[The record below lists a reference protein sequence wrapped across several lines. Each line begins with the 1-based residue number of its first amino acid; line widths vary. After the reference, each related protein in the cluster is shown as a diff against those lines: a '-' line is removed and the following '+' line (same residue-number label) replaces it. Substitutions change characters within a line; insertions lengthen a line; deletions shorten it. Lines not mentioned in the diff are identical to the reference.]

1 MICNT
6 LSSGTI
12 CIQYG
17 YTYPNGSTEN
27 KVSITSAAGSAGGVV
42 GVMENGTELDIET
55 TLSFN
60 NVTVTATATAGGL
73 AGKLSDNAVI
83 NIKQN
88 LSFSNTVTI
97 EGSANAGG
105 LTGVMANEGAKA
117 NNGAKIITS
126 AGAAVNFEST
136 TVSSSAGAAGG
147 LAGTMAF
154 DTKLQTDGTAAITL
168 TSMTIEGG
176 TAAGG
181 VSGKVDNVTSENL
194 NGNVKVVEP
203 SVGGSKSG
211 AQAGGFI
218 GNYTL
223 NKEVVK
229 NDQTL
234 PDKVVINAPT
244 VFVHGSQSP
253 GGGNAGG
260 YFGILNLQGAIQY
273 TIGNS
278 EENNK
283 FEFQSTYKKEKGG
296 NAEGY
301 GAIAGQLTTSAKEST
316 LLIQNFKV
324 TSNFTSGSDRPMY
337 HGGLIGRTGDDTE
350 SKATYLEVKN
360 VEVTISLPHAG
371 AYFGGIT
378 AYLTKK
384 SILKAE
390 DVTVSTA
397 GSDSSLWEG
406 AGILG
411 YADQG
416 SVLEISGKR

>member
-1 MICNT
+1 MSDGSTSHVLPVKVNGASSATMGSLLGTVQGVAGHTLNIGSGITYGTNINATSATGNTGLICNT

-55 TLSFN
+55 TLSFD

-88 LSFSNTVTI
+88 LIFSNTVTI

-194 NGNVKVVEP
+194 NGNVTVAEP

-223 NKEVVK
+223 NKAFVK

-244 VFVHGSQSP
+244 VFVHGRRSLVEEMP
-253 GGGNAGG
+253 VD
-260 YFGILNLQGAIQY
+260 ILA
-273 TIGNS
+273 
-278 EENNK
+278 
-283 FEFQSTYKKEKGG
+283 F
-296 NAEGY
+296 
-301 GAIAGQLTTSAKEST
+301 
-316 LLIQNFKV
+316 
-324 TSNFTSGSDRPMY
+324 
-337 HGGLIGRTGDDTE
+337 
-350 SKATYLEVKN
+350 
-360 VEVTISLPHAG
+360 
-371 AYFGGIT
+371 
-378 AYLTKK
+378 
-384 SILKAE
+384 
-390 DVTVSTA
+390 
-397 GSDSSLWEG
+397 
-406 AGILG
+406 
-411 YADQG
+411 
-416 SVLEISGKR
+416 

>member
-1 MICNT
+1 
-6 LSSGTI
+6 
-12 CIQYG
+12 
-17 YTYPNGSTEN
+17 
-27 KVSITSAAGSAGGVV
+27 
-42 GVMENGTELDIET
+42 
-55 TLSFN
+55 
-60 NVTVTATATAGGL
+60 
-73 AGKLSDNAVI
+73 
-83 NIKQN
+83 
-88 LSFSNTVTI
+88 
-97 EGSANAGG
+97 
-105 LTGVMANEGAKA
+105 
-117 NNGAKIITS
+117 
-126 AGAAVNFEST
+126 
-136 TVSSSAGAAGG
+136 
-147 LAGTMAF
+147 
-154 DTKLQTDGTAAITL
+154 
-168 TSMTIEGG
+168 MTIEGG

-194 NGNVKVVEP
+194 NGNVTVAEP

-223 NKEVVK
+223 NKEVVE

-234 PDKVVINAPT
+234 PDKVVINEPT
-244 VFVHGSQSP
+244 VFVHGNQSP

-278 EENNK
+278 KKNNK
-283 FEFQSTYKKEKGG
+283 IEFQSTYKKEKGG

-384 SILKAE
+384 SILKRSE
-390 DVTVSTA
+390 ERRV
-397 GSDSSLWEG
+397 WKEC
-406 AGILG
+406 
-411 YADQG
+411 
-416 SVLEISGKR
+416 ISRWSPYH